1 MAARVAKESPDLYYE
16 IQSLNE
22 YGGESLRALQTAV
35 QELVN
40 VVASGDSA
48 AFTAIMNRGRAYF
61 DVRAAARAR

>member
-1 MAARVAKESPDLYYE
+1 
-16 IQSLNE
+16 
-22 YGGESLRALQTAV
+22 V

-61 DVRAAARAR
+61 DERAAARAG